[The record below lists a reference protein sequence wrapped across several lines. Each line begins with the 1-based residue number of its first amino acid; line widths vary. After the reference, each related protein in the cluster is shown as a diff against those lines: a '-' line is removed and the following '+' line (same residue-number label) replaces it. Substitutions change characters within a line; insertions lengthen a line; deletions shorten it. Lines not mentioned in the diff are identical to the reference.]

1 MPVTADKP
9 APYAPAPS
17 IVSILDRNR
26 NKGLPPV
33 VDLEFL
39 TRAGVPVS
47 LAPRTIQS
55 LQTLDLIG
63 EDGKPTEVMDGLRLA
78 PEAEYKNRMAEWL
91 RNAYSDALGLVDP
104 ETASESQLRDA
115 FRTYRPVGQI
125 PRMITLFQGLFA
137 AAGIGPERQ
146 RAAPRR
152 LASNGSIIKRPAPA
166 MAATALAQHQ
176 PKRHQPHIPAGGSGG
191 LPAALSGLMA
201 SLPSDGQSWTQ
212 ARRDK
217 FMTAFPVILDYCFP
231 IEAEP
236 SEFDDLM
243 ETATDR

>member
-17 IVSILDRNR
+17 ILSILERNR

-63 EDGKPTEVMDGLRLA
+63 EDGKPTDVMEGLRLA
-78 PEAEYKNRMAEWL
+78 PEAEYKERMADWL
-91 RNAYSDALGLVDP
+91 RSAYSDALSFVDP
-104 ETASESQLRDA
+104 ETAIDSQLRDA
-115 FRTYRPVGQI
+115 FRTYRPVGQQ

-152 LASNGSIIKRPAPA
+152 LASSGSIIKRPLVLKTVSSVSAPKDVKRQTHAPA
-166 MAATALAQHQ
+166 AGLPPAL
-176 PKRHQPHIPAGGSGG
+176 GG
-191 LPAALSGLMA
+191 LLA
-201 SLPSDGQSWTQ
+201 SLPADGEGWTQ
-212 ARRDK
+212 ERRDK
-217 FMTAFPVILDYCFP
+217 FLTAFPVILDFCYP
-231 IEAEP
+231 IKAEGETP
-236 SEFDDLM
+236 TAQDD
-243 ETATDR
+243 DGDWVQ